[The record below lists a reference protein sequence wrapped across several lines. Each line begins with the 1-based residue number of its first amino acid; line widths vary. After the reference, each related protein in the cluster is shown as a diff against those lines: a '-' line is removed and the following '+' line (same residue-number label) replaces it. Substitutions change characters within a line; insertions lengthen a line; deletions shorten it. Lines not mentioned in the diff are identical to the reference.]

1 MGNAI
6 IKDKKHLSALIIQ
19 SKSESKCIASNK
31 SQASQIETLALQ
43 VYDNYLN
50 AIDKVQKINKQ
61 IGSDI
66 HPGLVGA
73 QFSSRQDKPGI
84 EVTEIEPGSP
94 AAQRGLKEGDL
105 IIAVNRLKV
114 ENIQQLERIAKKNS
128 ILYLMFE
135 RDNRTLILRIQ

>member
-1 MGNAI
+1 
-6 IKDKKHLSALIIQ
+6 
-19 SKSESKCIASNK
+19 
-31 SQASQIETLALQ
+31 
-43 VYDNYLN
+43 
-50 AIDKVQKINKQ
+50 
-61 IGSDI
+61 
-66 HPGLVGA
+66 
-73 QFSSRQDKPGI
+73 
-84 EVTEIEPGSP
+84 VTEIEPGSP